1 MDDLDPTDSTTW
13 PEFLTTAQAGSVLA
27 MSETQ
32 VRKLLIQGEIQG
44 RRLGARW
51 YVLKQP
57 LLQPDAPE
65 HTGGEES
72 ESPGPEQ

>member
-13 PEFLTTAQAGSVLA
+13 PEFLTTAQAGEVLA
-27 MSETQ
+27 MSEAQ
-32 VRKLLIQGEIQG
+32 VRKLLTQGEIQG

-57 LLQPDAPE
+57 LLQPDAPSDE
-65 HTGGEES
+65 GES
-72 ESPGPEQ
+72 ESPDPEQ